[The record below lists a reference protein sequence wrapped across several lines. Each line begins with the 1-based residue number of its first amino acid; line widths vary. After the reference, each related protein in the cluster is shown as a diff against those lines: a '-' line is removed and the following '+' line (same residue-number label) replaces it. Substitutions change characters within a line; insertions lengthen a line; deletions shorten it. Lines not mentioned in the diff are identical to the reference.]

1 MIEDIITE
9 IEAKVRRAE
18 AVEDSKK
25 KELLDLLKKLKTE
38 VTSFSQ
44 THGEQAN
51 SIAGF
56 AQISTQEAT
65 RKEPDFKLVEISVKG
80 LRSSVAGFEKSHP
93 HLAHVVNSI
102 SNTLSN
108 LGI

>member
-25 KELLDLLKKLKTE
+25 KELLDLLEKLKTE

-65 RKEPDFKLVEISVKG
+65 RKEPDSKLVEISVKG

-93 HLAHVVNSI
+93 RLAQVVNSI
-102 SNTLSN
+102 SNSLSN